1 MRKTAFIFISII
13 PLLLSGCS
21 LDKFLKRPDDTN
33 LEFWITESWSSED
46 FTNKGCTYLPGWF
59 GAEEYLDSRYEPI
72 KAIEENGYER
82 LLVPE
87 VHVTYLRAGYPDA
100 RDSWKVTH
108 IEITDPTIIVYGL
121 SMNSSKEEIK
131 NRMKEL
137 KFKENEYGGYY
148 KNNCTFS
155 FSDEYIVIN
164 APSTNN
170 SHIVY

>member
-1 MRKTAFIFISII
+1 MRRSAFIFISII

-21 LDKFLKRPDDTN
+21 VNKFLKRPDDTN
-33 LEFWITESWSSED
+33 LEFWITESCSSED
-46 FTNKGCTYLPGWF
+46 FRNKGCTYLPGWF
-59 GAEEYLDSRYEPI
+59 GAEEYLGSAYEL
-72 KAIEENGYER
+72 IEDEEGHKE
-82 LLVPE
+82 VPDI
-87 VHVTYLRAGYPDA
+87 HVKYLRSGYPDA
-100 RDSWKVTH
+100 MDSWKITH

-121 SMNSSKEEIK
+121 SMNSSKDEVK

-137 KFKENEYGGYY
+137 KFKENKNGGFI

>member
-1 MRKTAFIFISII
+1 MRKSAFIFISII

-21 LDKFLKRPDDTN
+21 LNKFLKRPDDTN

-72 KAIEENGYER
+72 KTIEENGYER

-100 RDSWKVTH
+100 RDGWRITH

>member
-21 LDKFLKRPDDTN
+21 LNKFLKRPDDTN
-33 LEFWITESWSSED
+33 LEFWITESCSSED
-46 FTNKGCTYLPGWF
+46 FRNKGCTYLPGWF

-72 KAIEENGYER
+72 KTIEENGYER
-82 LLVPE
+82 LSVPE

-100 RDSWKVTH
+100 RDGWRITH

-164 APSTNN
+164 ATSTNN

>member
-21 LDKFLKRPDDTN
+21 LNKFLKRPEDTN
-33 LEFWITESWSSED
+33 LEFWITESCSSED
-46 FTNKGCTYLPGWF
+46 FKNKGCTYLPGWF

-72 KAIEENGYER
+72 KIIEENGYER
-82 LLVPE
+82 LSVPE

-100 RDSWKVTH
+100 LDSWRITR

-121 SMNSSKEEIK
+121 NMNSSKEEVK

-137 KFKENEYGGYY
+137 KFKENEYGGFY
-148 KNNCTFS
+148 KNNCTFT
-155 FSDEYIVIN
+155 FSNEHIVIN